1 VCDRQL
7 RFSALVVFV
16 VLHAGFAQNVAPSGQ
31 PEVGREL
38 RIAAAADLQPL
49 LPSLLHQF
57 EQQTGIHA
65 DASYQASATLA
76 TQIIDGAPFDLF
88 LAADLSFPQRVIDAG
103 RAEQAAPLPYAR
115 GTLVLWTRND
125 SGMAGLS
132 LDALRSAAVKS
143 IAIANP
149 DHAPYGRAA
158 QAALQH
164 VGLFNAL
171 QPKLVIAEN
180 IAQAA
185 QYADSGNAQAG
196 FISLTSAL
204 TPRLSADGHFVQV
217 PDEDYP
223 PILQGAIVIRGSPGS
238 GAAHR
243 FLEFLQRPEI
253 QQTLAAEGLKP
264 IH

>member
-1 VCDRQL
+1 V
-7 RFSALVVFV
+7 
-16 VLHAGFAQNVAPSGQ
+16 
-31 PEVGREL
+31 
-38 RIAAAADLQPL
+38 
-49 LPSLLHQF
+49 
-57 EQQTGIHA
+57 
-65 DASYQASATLA
+65 
-76 TQIIDGAPFDLF
+76 
-88 LAADLSFPQRVIDAG
+88 ADLSLEALQNAG
-103 RAEQAAPLPYAR
+103 
-115 GTLVLWTRND
+115 
-125 SGMAGLS
+125 
-132 LDALRSAAVKS
+132 VKS

-164 VGLFNAL
+164 AGLLNAL
-171 QPKLVIAEN
+171 RPKLVIAEN

-204 TPRLSADGHFVQV
+204 TPRLSTDGHFVQV

-223 PILQGAIVIRGSPGS
+223 PILQGAIVVRGSPGA

-243 FLEFLQRPEI
+243 FLEFLQRRAI